1 MSALSVASWTK
12 RVQDTP
18 MSRFQIGEKV
28 LVRAMTARHSN
39 NEATV
44 VAVEI
49 SKHRRPGVTSLDKYI
64 VRFSKGKRAEFYDIH
79 LARVQRSR
87 HEVSR
92 KATKESA

>member
-1 MSALSVASWTK
+1 
-12 RVQDTP
+12 

-49 SKHRRPGVTSLDKYI
+49 SKHTRPGVTSLDKYI
-64 VRFSKGKRAEFYDIH
+64 VRFSNGERAEFYDIH
-79 LARVQRSR
+79 LARVQRSG